1 MKCHSCG
8 FENDDANKFCE
19 KCGQPLEKK
28 PSVCPKCGN
37 VVSEN
42 AVFCPVCG
50 EKIVKPESQP
60 KSQQKKVAEKKVV
73 ADSPKSNKKFLWIAL
88 AVLVLGGVAAWFIFF
103 ANSIS
108 YKLVGVDNG
117 NQELVA
123 VVKGKTIYSKVKHHA
138 IEIGEIKKGDD
149 KDEIEVKAA
158 DGLVE
163 GSKIV
168 TFDKKSLEF
177 FDEAKKIKF
186 KREGDKIFVYEDVCE
201 YNNDKLVK
209 YTKQSLLGNVKVV
222 FDSPA
227 EINPDNKSDNNNYV
241 AMVSKH
247 YDIDGDGK
255 KDQIKFYQSDV
266 YNSVVRNHAA
276 DIVIQFANGKK
287 SNLTTPANFV
297 CILTTKSKGVNDIL
311 ITAEGFKNS
320 YSMYKWNGNFYE
332 EKNDNVVTNNQ
343 NANSNSQNTNAN
355 AQNTNT
361 NSQKTND
368 NSSNAYQQKVGDNR
382 KWVTKYSSKKDVK
395 YSYFEDYCLY
405 PEENENSGIL
415 YATFEN
421 IRYECDLFPL
431 GGRIDTIYVRK
442 TYDEI
447 VCSQLFH
454 DYHILDDGTSMGFT
468 NTMKTSIFFD
478 KKKKRFC
485 ESEDKVYR
493 SVSDYPE
500 ILNW

>member
-1 MKCHSCG
+1 M
-8 FENDDANKFCE
+8 
-19 KCGQPLEKK
+19 
-28 PSVCPKCGN
+28 
-37 VVSEN
+37 
-42 AVFCPVCG
+42 
-50 EKIVKPESQP
+50 
-60 KSQQKKVAEKKVV
+60 
-73 ADSPKSNKKFLWIAL
+73 
-88 AVLVLGGVAAWFIFF
+88 
-103 ANSIS
+103 
-108 YKLVGVDNG
+108 
-117 NQELVA
+117 
-123 VVKGKTIYSKVKHHA
+123 
-138 IEIGEIKKGDD
+138 
-149 KDEIEVKAA
+149 KAA

-186 KREGDKIFVYEDVCE
+186 KRDGDKIYAYEDVYE

-222 FDSPA
+222 FDSPV

-241 AMVSKH
+241 AMISKS

-287 SNLTTPANFV
+287 SYLTAPANFV
-297 CILTTKSKGVNDIL
+297 CILTSRSKGVCDIL

-332 EKNDNVVTNNQ
+332 ENNDNIVAGNQ
-343 NANSNSQNTNAN
+343 TANSESQNTN
-355 AQNTNT
+355 
-361 NSQKTND
+361 S
-368 NSSNAYQQKVGDNR
+368 NSSNASQQKVEDNQK
-382 KWVTKYSSKKDVK
+382 KWVTKYSVKKDVK
-395 YSYFEDYCLY
+395 YTYYEDYCLY
-405 PEENENSGIL
+405 PEDNENSGIL

-421 IRYECDLFPL
+421 VRYECDLFPL

-447 VCSQLFH
+447 VCKQLFH
-454 DYHILDDGTSMGFT
+454 GPSGIVLDDGSPAPGFT
-468 NTMKTSIFFD
+468 DEMETSIFFD

-493 SVSDYPE
+493 SVSDYDYGSYFR
-500 ILNW
+500 